1 MNLLCDEQ
9 KPEKEEESNI
19 YTSLNSNIEE
29 IGSYLD
35 NYKENI
41 YLNCITKSNKDLSYS
56 LKEYHKAKKDFN
68 KEYSKS
74 SCFSCCFNK
83 NHNNDSNLKEIFKS
97 IEIKEKENIDK
108 KIEEIVFEEEEEK
121 QKIENNYTY
130 FDCLFI
136 SCFFHFFAIS
146 EAYGLQFSLFAE
158 IKRTITFYLKGKYD
172 TDKDFFDFY
181 QNSIFTD
188 TSQINLSYLS
198 SFLTAILVSK
208 FGIKKIY
215 LFSIFLISFF
225 MFSISNNDFLKKDD
239 IKEGIN
245 YFILDLAL

>member
-108 KIEEIVFEEEEEK
+108 KIEEIVFEEEEE
-121 QKIENNYTY
+121 N
-130 FDCLFI
+130 
-136 SCFFHFFAIS
+136 
-146 EAYGLQFSLFAE
+146 
-158 IKRTITFYLKGKYD
+158 
-172 TDKDFFDFY
+172 
-181 QNSIFTD
+181 
-188 TSQINLSYLS
+188 
-198 SFLTAILVSK
+198 
-208 FGIKKIY
+208 KK
-215 LFSIFLISFF
+215 
-225 MFSISNNDFLKKDD
+225 
-239 IKEGIN
+239 
-245 YFILDLAL
+245 